1 MKTYIISFLISAL
14 IGLPIT
20 LYGVSTQD
28 KAYKIPMA
36 HETIKGIPV
45 ETTTEEITTE
55 EQTTEKI
62 ELYVVPLDEDL
73 QLHIIKLCEEHHIA
87 PALVMAM
94 IEQESGFNASAIGDD
109 GKSMGLMQIYQK
121 YHTDRMEKLGCNDLM
136 NPYDNVAVG
145 IDYLYE
151 LFQMNPDVYWVLMSY
166 NGGIAY
172 SNERM
177 VTGNYSDYAVNVAA
191 RAKELERVVY

>member
-1 MKTYIISFLISAL
+1 MKTYIISFAISAL
-14 IGLPIT
+14 IGIPLT

-55 EQTTEKI
+55 EQTTEEVI
-62 ELYVVPLDEDL
+62 ELYAVPLDEDL
-73 QLHIIKLCEEHHIA
+73 QLHIIKLCEEHNIS
-87 PALVMAM
+87 PALVFAV
-94 IEQESGFNASAIGDD
+94 IEQESRFDASAVGDD

-121 YHTDRMEKLGCNDLM
+121 YHQDRMDKLGCGDLM
-136 NPYDNVAVG
+136 DPYDNVKVG
-145 IDYLYE
+145 VDYLAE
-151 LFQMNPDVYWVLMSY
+151 LFNMNPDIYWVLHSY

-172 SNERM
+172 ANERM
-177 VTGNYSDYAVNVAA
+177 QTRNYSDYAVNVAA
-191 RAKELERVVY
+191 RAKELEIY